1 MQVDNG
7 ASVKEDK
14 IKQLEELAEITR
26 SLRSDNKKVV
36 QCHGVFDLIH
46 VGHIRHFEEARA
58 HGDVLIVTLTPDRYV
73 GKGPNRPAFPQE
85 LRAEALAALRQIDY
99 VAISNSPTAVEAI
112 QAVKPAIYAKGPDY
126 SDMDSDYSGGIY
138 DERAAVESN
147 GGKIAFTDDI
157 TFSSSSL
164 INRYVDVLPDE
175 TQEYLKVFE
184 SRHGQDS
191 VVEYLEGAKNLRV
204 LVIGETIIDEYQYC
218 KAIGKSSKDP
228 MLVVQLTD
236 RETTPGGILAV
247 ANHVSAFAKSVSMA
261 TIVGD
266 PGPYDEVI
274 NAGVQESVDKHLI
287 RRGGIPTLVKRR
299 FVEPYFDQKLLEMY
313 EMDSRVPSPAEEAE
327 LCALL
332 DRLIPEA
339 DLVVVVDFGHGMLTP
354 ASIDVLTSKS
364 KFLTINAQSNAGN
377 FGYHTVSRYPRAD
390 YISMTESE
398 LRLDAQDR
406 TTPAETLITRLA
418 DKMDAKF
425 ITVTRGAQGSLCFD
439 RKSGIVDVP
448 AIATKVV
455 DRVGAG
461 DAYLSIGSLCAAQGA
476 PAEVVGLMGSAAAAQ
491 AVTVVGNARS
501 VDSVALRKHLE
512 TLFK

>member
-1 MQVDNG
+1 MKVENTAG
-7 ASVKEDK
+7 VKEDK

-26 SLRSDNKKVV
+26 NLRSENKKVV
-36 QCHGVFDLIH
+36 QCHGVFDLLH

-85 LRAEALAALRQIDY
+85 LRAEALAALHQVDY
-99 VAISNSPTAVEAI
+99 VAINNSPTAVSAI
-112 QAVKPAIYAKGPDY
+112 NLVKPAVYAKGPDY
-126 SDMDSDYSGGIY
+126 SDMDSDYSGGIFE
-138 DERAAVESN
+138 EREAVESN
-147 GGKIAFTDDI
+147 GGEIAFTDDI

-184 SRHGQDS
+184 SRHGHDS
-191 VVEYLEGAKNLRV
+191 VTQYLEGAKNLRV

-247 ANHVSAFAKSVSMA
+247 ANHVSPLAKSVSMV

-266 PGPYDEVI
+266 PGPYDELI
-274 NAGVQESVDKHLI
+274 NAGVSDSVDRHMI
-287 RRGGIPTLVKRR
+287 RRDGTPTLVKRR
-299 FVEPYFDQKLLEMY
+299 FIEPYFDQKLLEMY
-313 EMDSRVPSPAEEAE
+313 EMDSRPPSQEEEDE
-327 LCALL
+327 LCNLL
-332 DRLIPEA
+332 NRLVPEV

-354 ASIDVLTSKS
+354 RSIEILASKS
-364 KFLTINAQSNAGN
+364 KFLTVNAQSNAGN

-406 TTPAETLITRLA
+406 TTPVETLITRLA
-418 DKMDAKF
+418 DKLDAKF
-425 ITVTRGAQGSLCFD
+425 ITVTKGAQGSLCFD
-439 RKSGIVDVP
+439 RESGIVDVP

-476 PAEVVGLMGSAAAAQ
+476 PAEIVGLMGSAAAAQ

-501 VDSVALRKHLE
+501 VDALELRKHLE